1 MRHPIQITNHPI
13 RFLLYL
19 EWILLIITALVELL
33 KLPFPML
40 PRSPLLNLVCLAVFG
55 LMGLRLPT
63 NKPIYKILYSAAEI
77 GVIVLASIVGH
88 IRLLQL
94 MLIILVVR
102 NCFIFEFQGRLMMTG
117 FAVILFLMKQMV
129 RFQHHGLRHRP
140 PFRPPPVFRAPPT
153 GLIPERLLFI
163 LLTSVFIFV
172 LVLIVL
178 QLLVDAVLSE
188 RKSREELAKANAQLR
203 HYALRIED
211 IATLQE
217 RNRIARE
224 IHDSLGHS
232 LTVFNLHLEAA
243 LRLLQSDPDEAKE
256 FILEA
261 KQLGK
266 TALKDVRQSV
276 ASLRLNPLQQ
286 QSLENA
292 IASLIEDFQ
301 KSTAISPTCHLHLKR
316 SIPADIKI
324 AVYRIVQE
332 GLTNIFKYANPT
344 EVDIQIQTA
353 ATALQLIIKDNGI
366 GFSLNQNTTGFGL
379 QGMRERTQALG
390 GTFKIETA
398 PGAGCQIIAH
408 FPLPKV

>member
-40 PRSPLLNLVCLAVFG
+40 PRSPLLNLVCLGVFG

-63 NKPIYKILYSAAEI
+63 NKPIYKILYTAAEI

-117 FAVILFLMKQMV
+117 FAVILFFMKQMV

-140 PFRPPPVFRAPPT
+140 PFRPPPVFRSPPT

-188 RKSREELAKANAQLR
+188 RKSREELAKANAQ
-203 HYALRIED
+203 
-211 IATLQE
+211 
-217 RNRIARE
+217 
-224 IHDSLGHS
+224 
-232 LTVFNLHLEAA
+232 
-243 LRLLQSDPDEAKE
+243 
-256 FILEA
+256 
-261 KQLGK
+261 
-266 TALKDVRQSV
+266 
-276 ASLRLNPLQQ
+276 
-286 QSLENA
+286 
-292 IASLIEDFQ
+292 
-301 KSTAISPTCHLHLKR
+301 
-316 SIPADIKI
+316 
-324 AVYRIVQE
+324 
-332 GLTNIFKYANPT
+332 
-344 EVDIQIQTA
+344 QI
-353 ATALQLIIKDNGI
+353 G
-366 GFSLNQNTTGFGL
+366 
-379 QGMRERTQALG
+379 R
-390 GTFKIETA
+390 
-398 PGAGCQIIAH
+398 AH
-408 FPLPKV
+408 V

>member
-276 ASLRLNPLQQ
+276 ASLRLNPLQE

-301 KSTAISPTCHLHLKR
+301 KSTAISPSYHLNLKR

-332 GLTNIFKYANPT
+332 GLTNIFKYAKPT
-344 EVDIQIQTA
+344 EVYIQIKTA
-353 ATALQLIIKDNGI
+353 TDLQLIIKDNGI

-398 PGAGCQIIAH
+398 PGAGCKIIAH